1 MTYHVTQSGIDT
13 TLSGDGV
20 GTSREELGNDGGLE
34 ALRTDG
40 WRGEREYIFRKT
52 HSSTKTSTTS
62 TDDDTIV
69 LVVN

>member
-40 WRGEREYIFRKT
+40 RRGEREYIFRKT

-62 TDDDTIV
+62 TNNNTIIFMID
-69 LVVN
+69 